1 MPQASVVIVTRNRK
15 EVAERAVASA
25 LAQQGDVEV
34 LVFHDASPDGTVGY
48 LRGKF
53 TDPRFRVHAATERKG
68 YIVQRNLAA
77 RMATSP
83 VVFSIDDDA
92 EFVDGAVVGEVL
104 RLFDHPRVGAV
115 LIPFHNC
122 APGEA
127 GQLMTV
133 VAPDDGRVHVT
144 NTFIGTAYAVRRD
157 VFLAIGGFQELL
169 YHWGEES
176 EYSQRLLGAG
186 YVIRVGTR
194 PSIRHY
200 PGMVAGKYSRKVNR
214 YISRNR
220 LLTVWFDAPRV
231 YLMPLWLVQHAVLA
245 RQLLRKPSEFLATA
259 EGAFMA
265 YGSVFTAWSKRK
277 PLPRQVFKLW
287 LLLRERKIVDFEQI
301 QDRLPGAL
309 EMAHAEP
316 VHKS

>member
-1 MPQASVVIVTRNRK
+1 MPQASIVIVTRNRR

-25 LAQQGDVEV
+25 LAQQADVEV
-34 LVFHDASPDGTVGY
+34 LVIDDASTDGTVDY

-53 TDPRFRVHAATERKG
+53 TDSRLRVHAASERKG

-92 EFVDGAVVGEVL
+92 EFVDGAVVGEIL

-133 VAPDDGRVHVT
+133 VAPDDGGVYVT

-157 VFLAIGGFQELL
+157 VFLALGGFQELL
-169 YHWGEES
+169 YHWGEET
-176 EYSQRLLGAG
+176 EYSQRLLNAG
-186 YVIRVGTR
+186 YVVGVGTR
-194 PSIRHY
+194 PAIRHY

-231 YLMPLWLVQHAVLA
+231 YLLPLWLVQHAVLA
-245 RQLLRKPSEFLATA
+245 RQLLRRPSELLATA

-265 YGSVFTAWSKRK
+265 YGSVITAFGKRK

-287 LLLRERKIVDFEQI
+287 LRLRERKMLEFDQI
-301 QDRLPGAL
+301 RDQLPPARETREGQL
-309 EMAHAEP
+309 
-316 VHKS
+316 VHKT